1 MEMHTHSPVFVP
13 MPLLHYSQKQKA
25 AAAAAKK
32 ASHEH
37 SDQVRVEEQHW
48 AQNIASAKGL
58 RNRLLACLMSVSFLW
73 LTSLS
78 VASYFTGL
86 AILSPS
92 FQHVNQAARYAV
104 RITEEQR
111 KEYSKC
117 VQRQAPFCKADLQ
130 QFESDSRAQLARI
143 DAANAVAVSAAYN
156 ATDECHRSVQVAQ
169 LALKTWTG
177 LGNPV
182 TYYCN
187 TSSELAAATGSVA
200 GEGGAAISLSFSA
213 QASAYSNSTGV
224 RSTQLPSIT
233 TAAAVCASSAS
244 CSALKSFHVVAA
256 SA

>member
-1 MEMHTHSPVFVP
+1 LHTKGTCPDLHCVAVHHQ
-13 MPLLHYSQKQKA
+13 LLLRGLQKQKKAIAKA
-25 AAAAAKK
+25 AAAAAAAKQAKK
-32 ASHEH
+32 AASEH

-48 AQNIASAKGL
+48 AQNLISAKGL

-86 AILSPS
+86 AIAAPS
-92 FQHVNQAARYAV
+92 MRHVYEAARYAV

-117 VQRQAPFCKADLQ
+117 VQRQAPFCAADLARY
-130 QFESDSRAQLARI
+130 EGDSREQLGRI
-143 DAANAVAVSAAYN
+143 DAANAAAVSVAYN
-156 ATDECHRSVQVAQ
+156 ATDSCHRSVQVAQ
-169 LALKTWTG
+169 LALKTWTS
-177 LGNPV
+177 LGNLV

-213 QASAYSNSTGV
+213 QASAYSNSTAV
-224 RSTQLPSIT
+224 RSQY
-233 TAAAVCASSAS
+233 
-244 CSALKSFHVVAA
+244 
-256 SA
+256 